1 MLFRSYAE
9 LSQYLAREENILG
22 YYLKWNTRAVFDE
35 DLQAITYAYT
45 AWMHPRK
52 DESPLVYFGSDA
64 GIDSFCCNRDV
75 FCGNY
80 RDERNPA
87 EIEAGRLSNTNLQ
100 GGEPCGALHSHVAL
114 QAGDEKHLHYF
125 LGVTKGAL
133 EDYDRAVK
141 IGRAHV

>member
-1 MLFRSYAE
+1 MAQDYDTLVWDLKLENESGEEISCDVFAYVE

-80 RDERNPA
+80 RDERNP
-87 EIEAGRLSNTNLQ
+87 
-100 GGEPCGALHSHVAL
+100 V
-114 QAGDEKHLHYF
+114 
-125 LGVTKGAL
+125 
-133 EDYDRAVK
+133 
-141 IGRAHV
+141 